1 MALDMKSV
9 ITCHY
14 YFQTRSWGVSFSQV
28 GSPNHVYG
36 GFSNGGF
43 TAAVN
48 NVNKLNL
55 SSTGFTVSTGILS
68 GTDSTHDIGTN
79 TNRFANI
86 YADTLYGDG
95 SNLTGISTS
104 PTADTGGAIFQN
116 SQTIS
121 ASHTIPSGSNGM
133 SAGPVT
139 VNNGITLTISSG
151 STYTIV

>member
-1 MALDMKSV
+1 M
-9 ITCHY
+9 
-14 YFQTRSWGVSFSQV
+14 QV
-28 GSPNHVYG
+28 NTVFVNLNYVTANYG
-36 GFSNGGF
+36 QNTS
-43 TAAVN
+43 
-48 NVNKLNL
+48 
-55 SSTGFTVSTGILS
+55 SSTKLATTATGVNVTGNVVLS
-68 GTDSTHDIGTN
+68 NALLPSADSSSDIGT
-79 TNRFANI
+79 TSVRWRNI

-121 ASHTIPSGSNGM
+121 SSHTIPVGSNGM

-151 STYTIV
+151 STYTVV